1 MYAYENKIIEFEAD
15 EFSGFVM
22 QKIGA
27 TLAEATDAI
36 VSISPSGNNT
46 YSSHSNKERRIKA
59 ITKCETMLKKNS
71 FAKKKH
77 KFVNSKP
84 I

>member
-1 MYAYENKIIEFEAD
+1 MSTYENKIIELEAE

-46 YSSHSNKERRIKA
+46 YSSHSNK
-59 ITKCETMLKKNS
+59 
-71 FAKKKH
+71 
-77 KFVNSKP
+77 
-84 I
+84 